1 LELKIYHHKTFTQF
15 PAAIPPPVPQRTR
28 YSYLD
33 LQGLVELAPLG
44 PHKYHLKTLCKKA
57 GGVFTKV
64 LEALCSY
71 NAQVTSLSTIT
82 YYGYAESVFS
92 IEVTCSQQSRMHFH
106 FTTHS
111 PALSLLPMVSKS
123 VIENLLMVSFTFRM
137 CV

>member
-92 IEVTCSQQSRMHFH
+92 IEVTCSQSRMHFSSQHTRLH
-106 FTTHS
+106 FHFYRWL
-111 PALSLLPMVSKS
+111 A
-123 VIENLLMVSFTFRM
+123 NLLSRIF
-137 CV
+137 